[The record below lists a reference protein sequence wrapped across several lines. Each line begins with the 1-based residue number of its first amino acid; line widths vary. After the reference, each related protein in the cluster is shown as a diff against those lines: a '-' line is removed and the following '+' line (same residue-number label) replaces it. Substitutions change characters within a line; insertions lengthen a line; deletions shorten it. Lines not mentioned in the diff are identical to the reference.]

1 MGQIFLARTG
11 REEIM
16 SQARIIAMIRARV
29 MPLINNAKAL
39 LNWGVDAKDECGRT
53 ALMRAA
59 YDGGADTV
67 RTLLRKGANVNAR
80 DIADA
85 TALTMAT
92 AGGCDEIMQLLKEAG
107 AKD

>member
-1 MGQIFLARTG
+1 
-11 REEIM
+11 M
-16 SQARIIAMIRARV
+16 SQASIIALIRARV

-59 YDGGADTV
+59 YDGDTDTV
-67 RTLLRKGANVNAR
+67 KTLLGRDANVNAR
-80 DIADA
+80 DLSNA

-92 AGGCDEIMQLLKEAG
+92 AGGSDEIERLLKEAG
-107 AKD
+107 AKE

>member
-1 MGQIFLARTG
+1 MP
-11 REEIM
+11 
-16 SQARIIAMIRARV
+16 QARIIAIIRARV

-59 YDGGADTV
+59 YDGDTDTV
-67 RTLLRKGANVNAR
+67 RTLLGRGASVNTR
-80 DIADA
+80 DVSDA
-85 TALTMAT
+85 TALTMAI
-92 AGGCDEIMQLLKEAG
+92 AGGCDEIVQLLKEAG